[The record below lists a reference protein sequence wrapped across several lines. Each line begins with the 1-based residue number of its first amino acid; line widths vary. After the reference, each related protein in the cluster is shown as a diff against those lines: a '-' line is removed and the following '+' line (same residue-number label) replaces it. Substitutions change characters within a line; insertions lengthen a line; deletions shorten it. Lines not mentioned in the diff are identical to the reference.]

1 MEQDEVKVKG
11 EDFLIEFNHYVY
23 LLSWTILFKKQ
34 KMCLDLWGNSTDSAK
49 LNDMQGIKE

>member
-11 EDFLIEFNHYVY
+11 EDFLIEFNHDVY

-34 KMCLDLWGNSTDSAK
+34 KMCLDLWGNSADSAK

>member
-11 EDFLIEFNHYVY
+11 EDFLIEFNHDVY